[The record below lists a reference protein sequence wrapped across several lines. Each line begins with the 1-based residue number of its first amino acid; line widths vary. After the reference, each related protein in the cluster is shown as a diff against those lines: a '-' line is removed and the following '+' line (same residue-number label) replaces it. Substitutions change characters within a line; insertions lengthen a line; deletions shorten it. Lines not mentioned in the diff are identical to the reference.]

1 MNSEPKKLPE
11 EPYVI
16 RIKEHELKT
25 RELKEEGFGLDK

>member
-1 MNSEPKKLPE
+1 MNSEPGKLPE
-11 EPYVI
+11 EPYV